1 MAAPIPRP
9 MTHGSA
15 KVPWEAKKPAA
26 SKIVSPGTGTPALSR
41 KTPRNTSAYPCRARR
56 FASSTGIVGIR
67 ELTRRQIEA
76 GRRLQIRALGE
87 QPRPRRARHALGFG
101 DDRRLVQGQHA
112 PVAHEPAPVHHH
124 GFDVAGLALVHEARD
139 GAQRGREVRAAEVD
153 EDEVGAIARRQPAAV
168 GNAERAIAVARGPR
182 QRLLRRR
189 LTAVGAAHALHE
201 HRRAHDLHHV
211 LGHVV
216 GAERDETARAL
227 ELVDARGETAA
238 RGDGGIDGD
247 GGAGGAQR
255 GFLLRAHAAKWAAIR
270 RGDSKPQRATYSTGV
285 TPRCSRMAATS
296 PQIWLRWSVASTSSS
311 SWSLRTR
318 PSNSGEQRSGA
329 HAATPALTRP
339 SPRPCHRAW
348 NSRMRARPASASAA
362 SRSNGPG
369 WPIDARPRSHARSQ
383 STSRR
388 PVSASACA

>member
-26 SKIVSPGTGTPALSR
+26 SKTVSPGTGTPALSR
-41 KTPRNTSAYPCRARR
+41 KTPRNTIAYPYRARR
-56 FASSTGIVGIR
+56 FASSAGIVGVR

-101 DDRRLVQGQHA
+101 DDRGLVQGQHA

-153 EDEVGAIARRQPAAV
+153 DDEVGAIARRAAMA
-168 GNAERAIAVARGPR
+168 GLMA
-182 QRLLRRR
+182 
-189 LTAVGAAHALHE
+189 
-201 HRRAHDLHHV
+201 
-211 LGHVV
+211 
-216 GAERDETARAL
+216 
-227 ELVDARGETAA
+227 TAA
-238 RGDGGIDGD
+238 PE
-247 GGAGGAQR
+247 APSVASSSAVMQR
-255 GFLLRAHAAKWAAIR
+255 QWAAIR

-296 PQIWLRWSVASTSSS
+296 PQIWPRWSVASASSS

-348 NSRMRARPASASAA
+348 NSRMRARPTSASAA

-369 WPIDARPRSHARSQ
+369 WPIDARP
-383 STSRR
+383 
-388 PVSASACA
+388 

>member
-26 SKIVSPGTGTPALSR
+26 SKTVSPGTGTPALSR
-41 KTPRNTSAYPCRARR
+41 KTPRNTIAYPYRARR
-56 FASSTGIVGIR
+56 FASSTGIVGVR

-101 DDRRLVQGQHA
+101 DDRGLVQGQHA

-153 EDEVGAIARRQPAAV
+153 DDEVGAIARRQPAAV
-168 GNAERAIAVARGPR
+168 GNTERAIAVARGPR

-227 ELVDARGETAA
+227 ELVDARGEPGADAA
-238 RGDGGIDGD
+238 
-247 GGAGGAQR
+247 A
-255 GFLLRAHAAKWAAIR
+255 
-270 RGDSKPQRATYSTGV
+270 
-285 TPRCSRMAATS
+285 AATVPPRVELS
-296 PQIWLRWSVASTSSS
+296 DAREAGLGQRRV
-311 SWSLRTR
+311 SLERTR
-318 PSNSGEQRSGA
+318 LA
-329 HAATPALTRP
+329 
-339 SPRPCHRAW
+339 
-348 NSRMRARPASASAA
+348 
-362 SRSNGPG
+362 
-369 WPIDARPRSHARSQ
+369 D
-383 STSRR
+383 RR
-388 PVSASACA
+388 PPAVPRALAEHEPEARIRQRLRVALELGALL

>member
-26 SKIVSPGTGTPALSR
+26 SKTVSPGTGTPALSR
-41 KTPRNTSAYPCRARR
+41 KTPRNTIAYPYRARR
-56 FASSTGIVGIR
+56 FASSAGIVGVR

-101 DDRRLVQGQHA
+101 DDRGLVQGQHA

-153 EDEVGAIARRQPAAV
+153 DDEVGAIARRQPAAV
-168 GNAERAIAVARGPR
+168 GNTERAIAVARGPR

-189 LTAVGAAHALHE
+189 LTAVGAS
-201 HRRAHDLHHV
+201 RAPL
-211 LGHVV
+211 
-216 GAERDETARAL
+216 
-227 ELVDARGETAA
+227 
-238 RGDGGIDGD
+238 
-247 GGAGGAQR
+247 
-255 GFLLRAHAAKWAAIR
+255 
-270 RGDSKPQRATYSTGV
+270 
-285 TPRCSRMAATS
+285 
-296 PQIWLRWSVASTSSS
+296 
-311 SWSLRTR
+311 SLRTR
-318 PSNSGEQRSGA
+318 PRDTGEQTPGA